1 MPLERHWERQ
11 QTPIRR
17 LGRRQGRILAAV
29 AGVLMAAAVAVL
41 IVAVVRVDSTL
52 QPGCVDVTIA
62 SSTGG
67 ATLHACGAKAAHL
80 CRSQAGRDAP
90 VARAAAA
97 ECRRA
102 GYD

>member
-41 IVAVVRVDSTL
+41 LVALACWAVLAGTQSAPS
-52 QPGCVDVTIA
+52 PGCTHETIA
-62 SSTGG
+62 STTGG
-67 ATLHACGAKAAHL
+67 ATIEHCP
-80 CRSQAGRDAP
+80 R
-90 VARAAAA
+90 
-97 ECRRA
+97 
-102 GYD
+102 